1 MLFLIINLTIGRY
14 YPHIV
19 TQFIIGCVMYIF
31 LLYILSDYI
40 SDRIYEKY
48 KYHALL
54 LLTFDVGFLIYKA
67 KYGNDGD
74 VEEEKKIHLSSTKI
88 VSLSSVSDSANKT
101 LSESV
106 RSVGTELSDGESIFS
121 PGLATSECTE
131 EVTVTDK
138 KEVPTSE
145 TVTIKLTE

>member
-31 LLYILSDYI
+31 LLFILSDYI
-40 SDRIYEKY
+40 SGSIYEKY

-67 KYGNDGD
+67 KYDNDED

-88 VSLSSVSDSANKT
+88 VSLSSASDSANKT

-106 RSVGTELSDGESIFS
+106 RSVGTDLSDGESIFS
-121 PGLATSECTE
+121 PGPATSDCTE
-131 EVTVTDK
+131 EATVTDK
-138 KEVPTSE
+138 KEAATSE